1 MISGKKGEP
10 KNRLSFLSLCRQ
22 IPRLL
27 LPSLPLTGNRVLLN
41 LLQSA
46 EAVSIPL
53 QLKAAGMTQ
62 KEALSVY
69 GVLTGM
75 ALPCILFPSA
85 VSGSIS
91 TMLLPEVARI
101 QTLRDKKAFRTL
113 VIKVTSS
120 CIAMGCFCCAF
131 LLIAG
136 PWIGSHIFHSN
147 LAGNLI
153 QILAWMCPFLYTNN
167 TLISTINGIGKT
179 TLTFLINAASLGLRI
194 ASIFLLIPSF
204 GIQGYLWGML
214 ASQLCVFSCCLLVL
228 IRYRFP
234 EKNS

>member
-1 MISGKKGEP
+1 M
-10 KNRLSFLSLCRQ
+10 
-22 IPRLL
+22 

-136 PWIGSHIFHSN
+136 PWIGSHIFHSS

-153 QILAWMCPFLYTNN
+153 QILAWICPFLYTNN